1 MIDLLVG
8 FLEALKFNHI
18 QPESIDQVESNLGVI
33 WFEDESGIT
42 YCVNIQTVEHKGDES
57 C

>member
-8 FLEALKFNHI
+8 FLEALKYHHI
-18 QPESIDQVESNLGVI
+18 QPGLIGEVETNLGVI

-42 YCVNIQTVEHKGDES
+42 YCVSIQTVEHKGDES